1 MKFNTF
7 CSSHYNN
14 NNNETSAF
22 ISAYSELFNDNFA
35 NINLSQYSK
44 PFNNI
49 NLLPLFLKPSKLLS
63 VSFVLPSVSPVDKTS
78 DNNFMDI
85 KLLLNLDNNITDI
98 ELPLTSELDGID
110 TSNIIEVWRIRLVGG
125 LFYKEN
131 LVVLFNNGIHICTCM
146 ESIIKG
152 IICQHFWRVMLYSSS
167 ARFHI
172 SIIPIRWYKDEILM
186 KLDDIL
192 NDLPVF
198 TALESSTETSTTSW
212 TIDFTLQ
219 SLRQLQGSC
228 HKENAQKIIPQRN
241 RFGVAFS
248 TAKTA
253 INIALETESDNELVK
268 LLKNFILNKQRS
280 RDGNGVE
287 LENNVYVVVE
297 SNDQIISLQ
306 QNLID
311 QTTDS
316 HVTKI

>member
-1 MKFNTF
+1 M
-7 CSSHYNN
+7 
-14 NNNETSAF
+14 
-22 ISAYSELFNDNFA
+22 
-35 NINLSQYSK
+35 
-44 PFNNI
+44 
-49 NLLPLFLKPSKLLS
+49 
-63 VSFVLPSVSPVDKTS
+63 
-78 DNNFMDI
+78 
-85 KLLLNLDNNITDI
+85 
-98 ELPLTSELDGID
+98 
-110 TSNIIEVWRIRLVGG
+110 GG
-125 LFYKEN
+125 LFCKEN
-131 LVVLFNNGIHICTCM
+131 LVVLFNDGTHICTCM
-146 ESIIKG
+146 ESITKG

-192 NDLPVF
+192 NDLPVL
-198 TALESSTETSTTSW
+198 TALESFTETGTTSW

-280 RDGNGVE
+280 CDGDGVE

-311 QTTDS
+311 QTTDP
-316 HVTKI
+316 HVTKIRGAPSKKRIKSAIEISEKKHAICDITTEIKLIYKKIMIIVYHQDHNENVDIVES